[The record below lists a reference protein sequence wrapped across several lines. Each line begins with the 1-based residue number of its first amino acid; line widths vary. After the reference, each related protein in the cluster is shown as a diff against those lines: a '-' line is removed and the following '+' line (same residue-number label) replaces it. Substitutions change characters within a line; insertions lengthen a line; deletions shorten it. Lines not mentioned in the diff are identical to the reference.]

1 MKQTLMQA
9 IVTTAVATAPIL
21 AFAQAPNAAPVT
33 RAQVKNEI
41 VQLEKS
47 GYSLTG
53 SNIDYP
59 STLQAA
65 QARADAATSTATA
78 TTTYG
83 GKLGGTTDAGS
94 PAPTSP
100 KSLYLDNGGSL
111 YVGD

>member
-1 MKQTLMQA
+1 MKHTLMQA
-9 IVTTAVATAPIL
+9 IVIAAAAMAPAV

-33 RAQVKNEI
+33 RAQVKGEI

-47 GYSLTG
+47 GYSLAG
-53 SNIDYP
+53 SDIDYP
-59 STLQAA
+59 GNLQAA
-65 QARADAATSTATA
+65 QARAGNAV

-94 PAPTSP
+94 RAATAPTS
-100 KSLYLDNGGSL
+100 LYLENGGSL